1 MRGRMNREMISDV
14 VAFDPEAACADN
26 GNFFG
31 MPFTSEEAALVLV
44 SVPWDVTVSYG
55 AGTAAAPAA
64 IASASTQLDFYD
76 AAFPGAWRRGIAT
89 WPVDETI
96 ERRSAQFRAAACRV
110 IEALEHGNKPDR
122 ELLAAVN
129 RASAQLNEEIYAL
142 TRQLLAQG
150 KSVGL
155 VGGDHSTPQGAIRAI
170 AERYPGVGILH
181 VDAHRDLREAY
192 EGFECSHASIMYN
205 VLQRIPGV
213 GRLVQVG
220 VRDYCETEQLLAE
233 SDPRVESFTA
243 AELAEA
249 AFEGGN
255 WREQCDRIIEKLPA
269 EVYVSFDID
278 GLDLPWCPHTGTPV
292 PGGLTFAQAQY
303 LLERLVRSG
312 RRVVGFDL
320 VETVPAEDSEVDL
333 AVAARVLFRLCG
345 MVLESNNQLNI

>member
-1 MRGRMNREMISDV
+1 MSDV
-14 VAFDPEAACADN
+14 VEFDPEVACADN
-26 GNFFG
+26 GNYFG
-31 MPFTSEEAALVLV
+31 MPFTPEEAALVLV

-89 WPVDETI
+89 WPVDDSI
-96 ERRSAQFRAAACRV
+96 GQRSAQFRTMARRV
-110 IEALEHGNKPDR
+110 IEALECGENIDK
-122 ELLAAVN
+122 ELLTAVN
-129 RASAQLNEEIYAL
+129 RASEQLNGEVYAL
-142 TRQLLAQG
+142 TKQLLAQG

-155 VGGDHSTPQGAIRAI
+155 VGGDHSTPQGAIRAV
-170 AERYPGVGILH
+170 AERHPGVGILH

-205 VLQRIPGV
+205 VLKRIPEV

-220 VRDYCETEQLLAE
+220 VRDYCETEQSMVE
-233 SDPRVESFTA
+233 NDPRVESFTA

-249 AFEGGN
+249 AFRGRN
-255 WREQCDRIIEKLPA
+255 WHDQCALIVEKLPA

-303 LLERLVRSG
+303 LLERVVRSG

-320 VETVPAEDSEVDL
+320 VEAVPAEDSEVDL

-345 MVLESNNQLNI
+345 MVLESNSQLNI